1 MSANELGFLIIFG
14 VIDIL
19 LFIVA
24 FKYNRKVSD
33 ESGSFG
39 SPDNSGAFYMNVL
52 AMTPYLFQ
60 KIWRFIIA
68 FGLLAL
74 IILIELKV
82 HNIL

>member
-1 MSANELGFLIIFG
+1 MSANELGLLIFLGITDSI
-14 VIDIL
+14 
-19 LFIVA
+19 LFIIA
-24 FKYNRKVSD
+24 FKYNRKTSE

-39 SPDNSGAFYMNVL
+39 SPDNSGAFYMNIL

-60 KIWRFIIA
+60 KIWRFILA

-74 IILIELKV
+74 IILIELKA